1 MITAINARENY
12 RVELDNG
19 QQTIAS
25 DVASDK
31 GGSGTGLRPHELL
44 EAAYAACLNISVR
57 MILDRLELAYT
68 AVTVRVRLD
77 RATPGATVF
86 EYGIEIEGALSEAE
100 KQRVLTLAANCPVRK
115 TLSGRMEFR
124 PLSK

>member
-19 QQTIAS
+19 QQAIAS

-31 GGSGTGLRPHELL
+31 GGSGAGLRPHELL

-68 AVTVRVRLD
+68 DVTVRVGLD
-77 RATPGATVF
+77 RSCPGSTAF
-86 EYGIEIEGALSEAE
+86 GYGIEIEGALTEAE
-100 KQRVLTLAANCPVRK
+100 KQRVLALAANCPVRK
-115 TLSGRMEFR
+115 TLSGRIEFR
-124 PLSK
+124 PLPE